1 MVSDQAIRPAE
12 SAAAKAVRLLLIG
25 PPGAGKGTQ
34 ANYLTD
40 RFQVPHVSTGDMLR
54 EQIRRGTSLGEE
66 AASYINQGNL
76 VPDTLMFNMLKRRL
90 SQADVTGGF
99 VLDGYPR
106 SQQQA
111 EGLDKFLEERDEQVV
126 AAILLVLDDEII
138 IERLGQRRVC
148 PECGRVYHLT
158 KNPPKTSDRC
168 DEYKCRATLVQRPD
182 DNETA
187 IRNRL
192 EIYHAQTQD
201 VIVFYRKKGIL
212 CEIDA
217 DGEILRVQIAI
228 ERALEKRLKV

>member
-1 MVSDQAIRPAE
+1 MVAS
-12 SAAAKAVRLLLIG
+12 KGAVRLLLIG

-66 AASYINQGNL
+66 AASYIDKGNL
-76 VPDTLMFNMLKRRL
+76 VPDELIFSMLQRRL
-90 SQADVTGGF
+90 SQSDMAGGY

-106 SQQQA
+106 SEQQA
-111 EGLDKFLEERDEQVV
+111 EGLDKFLTGRDEQVC
-126 AAILLVLDDEII
+126 AAILLVLADDII
-138 IERLGQRRVC
+138 IKRLGERRVC
-148 PECGRVYHLT
+148 PECGRVYHLS

-192 EIYHAQTQD
+192 QIYHAQTVD
-201 VIVFYRKKGIL
+201 VIAFYRQKGIL

-217 DGEILRVQIAI
+217 DGEILRVQISI
-228 ERALEKRLKV
+228 ERALEKRLKE

>member
-1 MVSDQAIRPAE
+1 MATDQAIKPAE
-12 SAAAKAVRLLLIG
+12 PANQAVRLLLIG

-34 ANYLTD
+34 ANYLTE

-66 AASYINQGNL
+66 AATYITQGNL
-76 VPDTLMFNMLKRRL
+76 VPDELIFSMLKRRL
-90 SQADVTGGF
+90 SQSDMSGGF

-106 SQQQA
+106 SQTQA
-111 EGLDKFLEERDEQVV
+111 EGLNAFLDERSENVR

-138 IERLGQRRVC
+138 ITRLGQRRVC

-158 KNPPKTSDRC
+158 KNPPKTEGRC
-168 DEYKCRATLVQRPD
+168 DEEKCGATLVQRPD

-192 EIYHAQTQD
+192 DIYHAQTED
-201 VIVFYRKKGIL
+201 VISFYRDKGIL

-217 DGEILRVQIAI
+217 DGEILRVQDSI
-228 ERALEKRLKV
+228 EKALEKRLTS

>member
-1 MVSDQAIRPAE
+1 
-12 SAAAKAVRLLLIG
+12 
-25 PPGAGKGTQ
+25 
-34 ANYLTD
+34 
-40 RFQVPHVSTGDMLR
+40 MLR

-66 AASYINQGNL
+66 AASYIDKGNL
-76 VPDTLMFNMLKRRL
+76 VPDELMFSMLQRRL
-90 SQADVTGGF
+90 SQSDMAGGF

-106 SQQQA
+106 SEQQA
-111 EGLDKFLEERDEQVV
+111 KGLDKFLTQRDEQVC
-126 AAILLVLDDEII
+126 AAILLVLADDII
-138 IERLGQRRVC
+138 IKRLGERRVC
-148 PECGRVYHLT
+148 PECGRVYHLS

-192 EIYHAQTQD
+192 EIYHAQTVD
-201 VIVFYRKKGIL
+201 VIAFYRQKGIL

-228 ERALEKRLKV
+228 ERALEKRLKE

>member
-1 MVSDQAIRPAE
+1 MATDQAIKPAE
-12 SAAAKAVRLLLIG
+12 PANQAVRLLLIG

-66 AASYINQGNL
+66 AATYINQGNL
-76 VPDTLMFNMLKRRL
+76 VPDELIFSMLKRRL
-90 SQADVTGGF
+90 SQSDMAGGF

-106 SQQQA
+106 SQAQA
-111 EGLDKFLEERDEQVV
+111 EGLNAFLESRDEGVK
-126 AAILLVLDDEII
+126 AAILLVLDDDII
-138 IERLGQRRVC
+138 INRLGQRRVC

-158 KNPPKTSDRC
+158 KNPPKTAGVC
-168 DEYKCRATLVQRPD
+168 DEEKCRAELVQRPD

-192 EIYHAQTQD
+192 DIYHAQTED
-201 VIVFYRKKGIL
+201 VIAFYRDKGIL

-217 DGEILRVQIAI
+217 DGEILRVQESI
-228 ERALEKRLKV
+228 EAALEERLNA

>member
-1 MVSDQAIRPAE
+1 MATDQAIKPQEPAV
-12 SAAAKAVRLLLIG
+12 KAVRLLLIG

-66 AASYINQGNL
+66 AATYINKGNL
-76 VPDTLMFNMLKRRL
+76 VPDELIFSMLKRRL
-90 SQADVTGGF
+90 SQSDMVGGF

-111 EGLDKFLEERDEQVV
+111 EGLDVFLEERNEQVV

-138 IERLGQRRVC
+138 INRLGQRRVC

-158 KNPPKTSDRC
+158 NNPPKTRDRC

-192 EIYHAQTQD
+192 NIYHAQTED
-201 VIVFYRKKGIL
+201 VIAFYRKKSIL

-228 ERALEKRLKV
+228 ERALEKRLKA

>member
-1 MVSDQAIRPAE
+1 MATDQVIKPAE
-12 SAAAKAVRLLLIG
+12 PAHRAVRLLLIG

-34 ANYLTD
+34 ANYLTE

-66 AASYINQGNL
+66 AATYINKGNL
-76 VPDTLMFNMLKRRL
+76 VPDELIFSMLKRRL
-90 SQADVTGGF
+90 SQSDMAGGF

-111 EGLDKFLEERDEQVV
+111 EGLDGLLEERDEQVV

-138 IERLGQRRVC
+138 IARLGQRRVC

-192 EIYHAQTQD
+192 DIYHAQTED
-201 VIVFYRKKGIL
+201 VIAFYRRKGIL

-217 DGEILRVQIAI
+217 DGEILRVQLAI
-228 ERALEKRLKV
+228 ERALEKGLKV

>member
-1 MVSDQAIRPAE
+1 MATEQATQPQE
-12 SAAAKAVRLLLIG
+12 PTAKAVRLLLRG

-40 RFQVPHVSTGDMLR
+40 RFQVPHISTGDMLR

-76 VPDTLMFNMLKRRL
+76 VPDDLIFNMLKRRL
-90 SQADVTGGF
+90 SQADVRGGF

-111 EGLDKFLEERDEQVV
+111 EGLNEFLTERDEQVS
-126 AAILLVLDDEII
+126 AAVLLVLDDEII
-138 IERLGQRRVC
+138 IARLGQRRVC

-168 DEYKCRATLVQRPD
+168 DEYHCRGTLVQRPD

-192 EIYHAQTQD
+192 DIYHAQTED
-201 VIVFYRKKGIL
+201 VIAFYRAKGL
-212 CEIDA
+212 LDEIDA

-228 ERALEKRLKV
+228 ERALEKRLKE

>member
-1 MVSDQAIRPAE
+1 MATEQVIKPAE
-12 SAAAKAVRLLLIG
+12 PAHRAVRLLLIG

-40 RFQVPHVSTGDMLR
+40 RFQVPHISTGDMLR

-66 AASYINQGNL
+66 AAGYINHGNL
-76 VPDTLMFNMLKRRL
+76 VPDELIFSMLKRRL
-90 SQADVTGGF
+90 SQADVEGGF

-106 SQQQA
+106 SQHQA
-111 EGLDKFLEERDEQVV
+111 EGLNSYLDERGEQVL

-138 IERLGQRRVC
+138 IARLGQRRVC

-158 KNPPKTSDRC
+158 KNPPQTSDRC

-182 DNETA
+182 DNEEA

-192 EIYHAQTQD
+192 NIYHAQTGD
-201 VIVFYRKKGIL
+201 VIAFYREKGIL

-217 DGEILRVQIAI
+217 DGEILRVQLAI
-228 ERALEKRLKV
+228 ERALEKRLKT

>member
-1 MVSDQAIRPAE
+1 MTTVLT
-12 SAAAKAVRLLLIG
+12 KAVRLLLIG

-40 RFQVPHVSTGDMLR
+40 RFQVPHLSTGDMLR

-66 AASYINQGNL
+66 ADSYMRNGNL
-76 VPDTLMFNMLKRRL
+76 VPDDLIFSMLKLRL
-90 SQADVTGGF
+90 AQADLAGGY

-106 SQQQA
+106 SVEQA
-111 EGLDKFLEERDEQVV
+111 RGLEAFLTSRGEQVT
-126 AAILLVLDDEII
+126 AAVLLILDDAII

-158 KNPPKTSDRC
+158 KNPPRTRDRC
-168 DEYKCRATLVQRPD
+168 DEYRCRATLVQRPD
-182 DNETA
+182 DNEVA

-192 EIYHAQTQD
+192 EIYHAQTKP
-201 VIVFYRKKGIL
+201 VIAFYKEKGIL
-212 CEIDA
+212 DEIDA

-228 ERALEKRLKV
+228 ERALEKRLK